1 VRLIFTLL
9 TQSLTTDPAG
19 TYGSFLGT
27 WIIAIGKTGGMQTMR
42 TVAYT
47 TLHGLIVHIVWI
59 HAHEDNYVGD

>member
-47 TLHGLIVHIVWI
+47 TLHGLIAHIV
-59 HAHEDNYVGD
+59 